1 MIIELYSNDNQQTNN
16 FASDYLKKNHFGKI
30 ISLDVGKKRIGI
42 AVCDENR
49 LICTPKLIIN
59 RFSNLQDIASI
70 KNIIDNEKISF
81 MIVGMPL
88 NQNKNNQDAENEMSN
103 FIKNFVKKIDDYFE
117 NSFII
122 FLIDESFSSFE
133 ARRIIK
139 NNKNKARKFYDD
151 ISASIILEGF
161 IRQYLNF

>member
-1 MIIELYSNDNQQTNN
+1 
-16 FASDYLKKNHFGKI
+16 
-30 ISLDVGKKRIGI
+30 
-42 AVCDENR
+42 
-49 LICTPKLIIN
+49 
-59 RFSNLQDIASI
+59 
-70 KNIIDNEKISF
+70 
-81 MIVGMPL
+81 MIVGIPL
-88 NQNKNNQDAENEMSN
+88 NQNKNNQDIENEMSS

-139 NNKNKARKFYDD
+139 NNKNKTRKFYDD

>member
-59 RFSNLQDIASI
+59 RLKREIDELKNQISLASGEGN
-70 KNIIDNEKISF
+70 NIDLSELTNTEIEKLKSS
-81 MIVGMPL
+81 VL
-88 NQNKNNQDAENEMSN
+88 R
-103 FIKNFVKKIDDYFE
+103 FIYDYF
-117 NSFII
+117 
-122 FLIDESFSSFE
+122 
-133 ARRIIK
+133 
-139 NNKNKARKFYDD
+139 
-151 ISASIILEGF
+151 
-161 IRQYLNF
+161 

>member
-1 MIIELYSNDNQQTNN
+1 MLHT
-16 FASDYLKKNHFGKI
+16 
-30 ISLDVGKKRIGI
+30 
-42 AVCDENR
+42 
-49 LICTPKLIIN
+49 
-59 RFSNLQDIASI
+59 SI

-81 MIVGMPL
+81 MIVGIPL
-88 NQNKNNQDAENEMSN
+88 NQDKNNHDIENEMSN

-122 FLIDESFSSFE
+122 FLIDERFSSFE

-139 NNKNKARKFYDD
+139 NNKNKKRKFYDD

>member
-1 MIIELYSNDNQQTNN
+1 MIIELYSNNNQQINN
-16 FASDYLKKNHFGKI
+16 FARDYLKKNHLGKI
-30 ISLDVGKKRIGI
+30 ISLDVGKKRIGVAI
-42 AVCDENR
+42 CDENR

-59 RFSNLQDIASI
+59 RFSNLQDITSI

-81 MIVGMPL
+81 MVVGVPL
-88 NQNKNNQDAENEMSN
+88 NQDKNSQEDENEMSL
-103 FIKNFVKKIDDYFE
+103 FIKNFVKKIDDFLK
-117 NSFII
+117 NSFTI

-133 ARRIIK
+133 ARIIIK
-139 NNKNKARKFYDD
+139 NNKNKTRKFYDD